1 MNGEAAAIAL
11 VVISIALV
19 LASVFISSFYL
30 RYRARS
36 DAQATIRAALDK
48 GQSLT
53 PELLARLMDP
63 LNSRVDRR
71 LVDLRRGVIATAL
84 GLGIGTIGV
93 TMAPMWQHGIAIGA
107 VPFFVGVAYLAL
119 WALAPRG

>member
-1 MNGEAAAIAL
+1 MTEAGGLAITFIVITL
-11 VVISIALV
+11 VVGSI
-19 LASVFISSFYL
+19 FIFGFYY

-48 GQSLT
+48 GQALT

-63 LNSRVDRR
+63 VAARVDRR

-93 TMAPMWQHGIAIGA
+93 ITAPMWQHGIAIGA
-107 VPFFVGVAYLAL
+107 APFFVGIAYLAL
-119 WALAPRG
+119 WALGPRG

>member
-1 MNGEAAAIAL
+1 MTEAGGLAITFIVITL
-11 VVISIALV
+11 VVGSI
-19 LASVFISSFYL
+19 FIVGFYY

-48 GQSLT
+48 GQALT

-63 LNSRVDRR
+63 VAARVDRR

-93 TMAPMWQHGIAIGA
+93 ITAPMWQHGIAIGA
-107 VPFFVGVAYLAL
+107 APFFVGIAYLAL
-119 WALAPRG
+119 WALGPRG

>member
-1 MNGEAAAIAL
+1 MTEAGAL
-11 VVISIALV
+11 ALIFIVISAVVGSI
-19 LASVFISSFYL
+19 FIFGFYY
-30 RYRARS
+30 RYRARAE
-36 DAQATIRAALDK
+36 AQATIRTALDK

-63 LNSRVDRR
+63 VAARVDRR

-107 VPFFVGVAYLAL
+107 APFFVGVAYLAL
-119 WALAPRG
+119 WALGPRG